1 MCEQDEAQLPEDSQY
16 SDKLPVNDSESRVE
30 SIEVRFEF
38 EQRVPGGKIRF
49 SRHSVTR
56 PRRSKRGTSFRFSTL
71 IIVPLVIFFTII
83 AIGLIAVGPEGVW
96 DEVKNLLPSLFEEK
110 L

>member
-1 MCEQDEAQLPEDSQY
+1 MRRNYRRIRNIATSSLSTTVNRVLNRSKFDLSLSNACREGKLDSLGIQLPVQGI
-16 SDKLPVNDSESRVE
+16 PNA
-30 SIEVRFEF
+30 
-38 EQRVPGGKIRF
+38 
-49 SRHSVTR
+49 
-56 PRRSKRGTSFRFSTL
+56 GTSFRFSTL